1 MNKNY
6 YELPYTHEELLAL
19 LEKINN
25 LNNLEGIQGP
35 QGEQGP
41 MGPQG
46 PKGDKGEQGEA
57 GPEGPAGK
65 DADVSVLQQEIEELK
80 STINE
85 LTQLPEIVIANKN
98 IESEMEYLNERT
110 QDENVI
116 GIIIDPKI
124 SVSSSSVRF
133 CDFDISL
140 EFINNDCTYFDAIK
154 TNRIKSMDSFI
165 LRFEENNI
173 YNAGVTL
180 YFREPIPTSSTNWY
194 WTTTSFLEDSIY
206 HTVKQ
211 DIDFDSFKT
220 NEGESF
226 GKCYS
231 LIKDVKDKKT
241 ELLVYLIF
249 HISLMPNNNAPSVIK
264 TIEIPYS
271 TKINY

>member
-1 MNKNY
+1 MI
-6 YELPYTHEELLAL
+6 
-19 LEKINN
+19 KINN
-25 LNNLEGIQGP
+25 PLNFLTS
-35 QGEQGP
+35 GEDIA
-41 MGPQG
+41 
-46 PKGDKGEQGEA
+46 KLKE
-57 GPEGPAGK
+57 
-65 DADVSVLQQEIEELK
+65 EIANLK

-85 LTQLPEIVIANKN
+85 LTQVPEIVIANKY
-98 IESEMEYLNERT
+98 IESEMEYLNEKCK
-110 QDENVI
+110 DENVI
-116 GIIIDPKI
+116 GIIIGPKI
-124 SVSSSSVRF
+124 GVESSAVSF
-133 CDFDISL
+133 CSFDISL
-140 EFINNDCTYFDAIK
+140 EFVNNDCIYFDAIK

-194 WTTTSFLEDSIY
+194 WATTSFLEDSIY

-211 DIDFDSFKT
+211 DIKFSSFKT

-231 LIKDVKDKKT
+231 LIKDVRDKKT
-241 ELLVYLIF
+241 ELSVHLIF

-264 TIEIPYS
+264 TIEVPYS